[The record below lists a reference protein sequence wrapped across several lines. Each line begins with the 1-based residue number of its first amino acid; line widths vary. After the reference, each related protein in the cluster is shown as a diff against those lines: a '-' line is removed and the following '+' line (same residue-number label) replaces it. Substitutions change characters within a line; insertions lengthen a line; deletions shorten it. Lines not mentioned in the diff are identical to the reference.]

1 MYVIATVDK
10 SFTKDQIRAEARKN
24 GQIVQMIR
32 DADTEWEVRL
42 ADLPPFMKKDE
53 ESEEAPKDA
62 PEDAPKDDDSDDEP
76 KAEKKDDDSK
86 GEKSEKGESKGD
98 SLGELKS
105 LIQELQSQ
113 VEKVVSVA
121 ESVSADAESK
131 QQKMEEIHDSVKD
144 HVDGNKDKGELGD
157 VPAPPVPGDAAGLE
171 DVPAG
176 PPMGGP
182 PAGGPPKPPGAPK
195 APGAPGGRGAP
206 GGKPQRP
213 VRPPS
218 GVPVFTKNQSEVIK
232 HDGVDAD
239 GNRISLVAAAAAIEA
254 DEEWSDYEVTGMT
267 ENRDGTF
274 SARLTLKSE

>member
-10 SFTKDQIRAEARKN
+10 SFTKDQIRAEARKK
-24 GQIVQMIR
+24 GQIVQMIK
-32 DADTEWEVRL
+32 DAGEEWEVRL

-53 ESEEAPKDA
+53 ESEDAPKDA
-62 PEDAPKDDDSDDEP
+62 PEDAPKDDDSDDKP
-76 KAEKKDDDSK
+76 KADKKDDSK
-86 GEKSEKGESKGD
+86 SEKSEKGESKGD
-98 SLGELKS
+98 SLGELRS

-131 QQKMEEIHDSVKD
+131 QQKMEEIHDSVKE
-144 HVDGNKDKGELGD
+144 HVDGKGEKGDLGD
-157 VPAPPVPGDAAGLE
+157 VPAPPVPPDAAGLE
-171 DVPAG
+171 DVPA
-176 PPMGGP
+176 GP

-195 APGAPGGRGAP
+195 VPGAPGGRPGAGP

-218 GVPVFTKNQSEVIK
+218 GVPVFTKNQTEVIK
-232 HDGVDAD
+232 HDGVDAE
-239 GNRISLVAAAAAIEA
+239 GNKITLVAAAAAIEA

-274 SARLTLKSE
+274 SARLTLKSESE